1 VHHIK
6 QQNKILNNRQTQ
18 RIQIVA
24 AHHPLKGYIF
34 PIIQHQLRDG
44 EHKIV
49 IRLPNGHTQLIPARW
64 TKQIA
69 PTTETPLFST
79 TSLRKL
85 IQLTAALSHHEQPE
99 EHHEHTSTG
108 RVVGDLQSPNTP
120 TTDTGLD
127 NLAATRDSESTV
139 APQRRNR

>member
-1 VHHIK
+1 M
-6 QQNKILNNRQTQ
+6 Q
-18 RIQIVA
+18 RIQITA
-24 AHHPLKGYIF
+24 SHHPLKGQVF
-34 PIIQHQLRDG
+34 SVIQHQLRDG

-64 TKQIA
+64 TKQVA
-69 PTTETPLFST
+69 ATTETPLFST

-99 EHHEHTSTG
+99 ENHEHISTG
-108 RVVGDLQSPNTP
+108 RVMGHIQSPNTP

-127 NLAATRDSESTV
+127 NVATAGDSESAV